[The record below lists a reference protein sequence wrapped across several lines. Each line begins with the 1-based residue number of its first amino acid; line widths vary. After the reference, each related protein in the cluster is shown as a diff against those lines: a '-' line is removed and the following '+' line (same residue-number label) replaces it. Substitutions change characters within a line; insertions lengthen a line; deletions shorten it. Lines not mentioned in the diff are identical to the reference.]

1 MVSVSP
7 RELGAYTPTPN
18 QAMLLTEEQL
28 AIKRMVADFARRE
41 LADGAFKPETDEQY
55 RARLTKL
62 AQQGLLGMTAPV
74 EYGGGGLSYFDALLA
89 VEEMAKYDPRS
100 AGEMHTNGTGTA
112 SHLWVLGTPEQQER
126 WLRPICEGRMRCAI
140 AMTEP
145 EAGSAATEMT
155 TTATPMQDGSGAYCL
170 NGGKIFISGGKRADI
185 FITYARFG
193 SPPFENSGKQ
203 IGALVVEK
211 STPGFSVLRNDHNMA
226 DEDQAQLVF
235 SDCVIPASNVLVT
248 GNAFGRLIRI
258 YNRNRLS
265 GVAQALGMATAS
277 YEDALQHVQVR
288 RQFGR
293 ELADFQGL
301 QWMLADMAIQLN
313 ACRATLYQAA
323 MAESSDGDLDPLQV
337 SLAKVFVA
345 ETCVRVC
352 DMAIQL
358 FGGYGYM
365 ADAPVNQRYRRVRGT
380 AIYGGTM
387 QIHRNMIA
395 ARVLGRRNNQR
406 RR

>member
-1 MVSVSP
+1 MK
-7 RELGAYTPTPN
+7 
-18 QAMLLTEEQL
+18 LTEQQQ
-28 AIKRMVADFARRE
+28 AIKAMVADFARRE
-41 LADGAFKPETDEQY
+41 LAEAAFKPETEPQY
-55 RARLTKL
+55 RARLARL

-89 VEEMAKYDPRS
+89 VEEMARHDPRS
-100 AGEMHTNGTGTA
+100 AAEMHTNGTGTA
-112 SHLWVLGTPEQQER
+112 SHLWVLGTPAQQER

-155 TTATPMQDGSGAYCL
+155 TTAAAAENGDGYCL

-193 SPPFENSGKQ
+193 GVDEGGRN

-211 STPGFSVLRNDHNMA
+211 DTPGFSIVRNDHNMA
-226 DEDQAQLVF
+226 DEDQAQLLF
-235 SDCVIPASNVLVT
+235 ENCYIPRDNVLVT

-277 YEDALQHVQVR
+277 YEDALRHMQIR
-288 RQFGR
+288 KQFGR

-323 MAESSDGDLDPLQV
+323 AAEVEGELDPLQV
-337 SLAKVFVA
+337 SMAKVFIA

-352 DMAIQL
+352 DAAIQL

-365 ADAPVNQRYRRVRGT
+365 AEAPVNQRYRRVRGT

-395 ARVLGRRNNQR
+395 ARLLGRRNNQR
-406 RR
+406 RT

>member
-1 MVSVSP
+1 VK
-7 RELGAYTPTPN
+7 
-18 QAMLLTEEQL
+18 LTEDQL
-28 AIKRMVADFARRE
+28 AIKRMVAEFARRE
-41 LADGAFKPETDEQY
+41 LADNAFKPESEAEY
-55 RARLTKL
+55 RARLRKL
-62 AQQGLLGMTAPV
+62 AAQGLLGMTAPV
-74 EYGGGGLSYFDALLA
+74 EHGGGGLSFLDAVLA
-89 VEEMAKYDPRS
+89 VEEMARYDPRS
-100 AGEMHTNGTGTA
+100 SAEMHTNGTGTA
-112 SHLWVLGTPEQQER
+112 SHLWVLGSPEQQER

-155 TTATPMQDGSGAYCL
+155 TTATLSEDGEAYCL
-170 NGGKIFISGGKRADI
+170 NGSKIFISGGKHADV

-193 SPPFENSGKQ
+193 APPFEEGGRS
-203 IGALVVEK
+203 IGAIVVEK
-211 STPGFSVLRNDHNMA
+211 GTPGFSIVRNDHNMA
-226 DEDQAQLVF
+226 DEDQAQLLFDNCRV
-235 SDCVIPASNVLVT
+235 PRGNVLAT

-313 ACRATLYQAA
+313 ACRAVLYQAA
-323 MAESSDGDLDPLQV
+323 SAENDGELDPLQV
-337 SLAKVFVA
+337 SMAKVFIA

-395 ARVLGRRNNQR
+395 ARILGRRNDQR

>member
-1 MVSVSP
+1 V
-7 RELGAYTPTPN
+7 T
-18 QAMLLTEEQL
+18 LTEEQV
-28 AIKRMVADFARRE
+28 AIKRMVADFAKNE
-41 LADGAFKPETDEQY
+41 LAEHAFKPESEEQY
-55 RARLTKL
+55 RGRLKKL
-62 AQQGLLGMTAPV
+62 AGQGLLGMTAPS
-74 EYGGGGLSYFDALLA
+74 EHGGGGLSYFDALLA

-155 TTATPMQDGSGAYCL
+155 TTATLSSDGQEYCL
-170 NGGKIFISGGKRADI
+170 SGSKIFISGGKRADV
-185 FITYARFG
+185 FITYARFPSAAG
-193 SPPFENSGKQ
+193 PGNADSGGRN

-211 STPGFSVLRNDHNMA
+211 DTPGFSILRNDHNMA

-235 SDCVIPASNVLVT
+235 DDCRVPKDNVLVT

-277 YEDALQHVQVR
+277 YEDALRHVQVR

-323 MAESSDGDLDPLQV
+323 TAEQDGELDPLQV
-337 SLAKVFVA
+337 SMAKVFIA

-395 ARVLGRRNNQR
+395 ARVLNRRNDQR
-406 RR
+406 KH

>member
-1 MVSVSP
+1 M
-7 RELGAYTPTPN
+7 
-18 QAMLLTEEQL
+18 MLSEDQL
-28 AIKRMVADFARRE
+28 AIKRMVADFAKSE
-41 LADGAFKPETDEQY
+41 LADKAFKPESEEDY
-55 RARLTKL
+55 RARQRKL
-62 AQQGLLGMTAPV
+62 ASQGLLAMTAPV
-74 EYGGGGLSYFDALLA
+74 EHGGGGLSYFDALLA
-89 VEEMAKYDPRS
+89 VEEMAKHDPRS

-155 TTATPMQDGSGAYCL
+155 TTATLTPDGQAYCL
-170 NGGKIFISGGKRADI
+170 NGGKIFISGGKRADV
-185 FITYARFG
+185 FITYARFM
-193 SPPFENSGKQ
+193 SDASSGDEGART
-203 IGALVVEK
+203 IGAIVIEK
-211 STPGFSVLRNDHNMA
+211 DTPGFSILRNDHNMA
-226 DEDQAQLVF
+226 DEDQAQLLF
-235 SDCVIPASNVLVT
+235 DDCRVPVENVLVT

-277 YEDALQHVQVR
+277 YEDALRHVQVR

-323 MAESSDGDLDPLQV
+323 SALQDGELDPLQV
-337 SLAKVFVA
+337 SMAKVFIA

-380 AIYGGTM
+380 LIYGGTM
-387 QIHRNMIA
+387 QIHRNMVA
-395 ARVLGRRNNQR
+395 ARILGRKNNQR
-406 RR
+406 RTP

>member
-1 MVSVSP
+1 
-7 RELGAYTPTPN
+7 
-18 QAMLLTEEQL
+18 
-28 AIKRMVADFARRE
+28 
-41 LADGAFKPETDEQY
+41 
-55 RARLTKL
+55 
-62 AQQGLLGMTAPV
+62 
-74 EYGGGGLSYFDALLA
+74 
-89 VEEMAKYDPRS
+89 
-100 AGEMHTNGTGTA
+100 
-112 SHLWVLGTPEQQER
+112 
-126 WLRPICEGRMRCAI
+126 
-140 AMTEP
+140 MTEP

-155 TTATPMQDGSGAYCL
+155 TTATLSADGQSYCL
-170 NGGKIFISGGKRADI
+170 NGGKIFISGGKHADV
-185 FITYARFG
+185 FITYARFTSEAG
-193 SPPFENSGKQ
+193 ASEADQGGRN

-211 STPGFSVLRNDHNMA
+211 DTPGFSLLRNDHNMA
-226 DEDQAQLVF
+226 DEDQAQLLF
-235 SDCVIPASNVLVT
+235 DDCRVPKDNVLVT

-277 YEDALQHVQVR
+277 YEDALRHVQVR

-323 MAESSDGDLDPLQV
+323 TAEQDGELDPLQV
-337 SLAKVFVA
+337 SMAKVFIA

-395 ARVLGRRNNQR
+395 ARVLGRRNDQR
-406 RR
+406 KA

>member
-1 MVSVSP
+1 
-7 RELGAYTPTPN
+7 
-18 QAMLLTEEQL
+18 MLLTEEQL
-28 AIKRMVADFARRE
+28 AIKRMVAEFAKRE
-41 LADGAFKPETDEQY
+41 LVEGAFKPETDEQY
-55 RARLTKL
+55 RARLKKL

-74 EYGGGGLSYFDALLA
+74 EHGGGGLPYFDALLA
-89 VEEMAKYDPRS
+89 VEEMARYDPRS

-155 TTATPMQDGSGAYCL
+155 TTATPLPDGGGYCL

-193 SPPFENSGKQ
+193 SPPFDAGGKQ

-211 STPGFSVLRNDHNMA
+211 DTPGFSILRNDHNMA
-226 DEDQAQLVF
+226 DEDQAQLLF
-235 SDCVIPASNVLVT
+235 DNCEIPLSNVLAS

-277 YEDALQHVQVR
+277 YEDALRHAQVR

-323 MAESSDGDLDPLQV
+323 ASETDGELDPLQV
-337 SLAKVFVA
+337 SMAKVFIA
-345 ETCVRVC
+345 ETCVSVC

-365 ADAPVNQRYRRVRGT
+365 AEAPVNQRYRRVRGT

-406 RR
+406 RG

>member
-1 MVSVSP
+1 V
-7 RELGAYTPTPN
+7 N
-18 QAMLLTEEQL
+18 LTEDQL
-28 AIKRMVADFARRE
+28 AIKAMVADFAKRE
-41 LADGAFKPETDEQY
+41 LAENAFKPESDEQY
-55 RARLTKL
+55 AARLRIL

-74 EYGGGGLSYFDALLA
+74 EHGGGGLSYLDALLA

-100 AGEMHTNGTGTA
+100 AHEMHTNGTGTA
-112 SHLWVLGTPEQQER
+112 SHLWVLGTAEQQER

-155 TTATPMQDGSGAYCL
+155 TTATLADDGEAYCL
-170 NGGKIFISGGKRADI
+170 NGGKIFISGGKHADI
-185 FITYARFG
+185 FVTYARFG
-193 SPPFENSGKQ
+193 TPPFEAGGKS

-211 STPGFSVLRNDHNMA
+211 DTPGFSILRNDHNMA
-226 DEDQAQLVF
+226 DEDQAQLLF
-235 SDCVIPASNVLVT
+235 DNCRIPKFNVLVE

-265 GVAQALGMATAS
+265 GVAQALGLATAS
-277 YEDALQHVQVR
+277 YEDALRHMQVR
-288 RQFGR
+288 KQFGR

-313 ACRATLYQAA
+313 AARATLYQASA
-323 MAESSDGDLDPLQV
+323 SDVDGELDPLQV
-337 SLAKVFVA
+337 SMAKVFVA

-365 ADAPVNQRYRRVRGT
+365 AESPVNQRYRRVRGT

-406 RR
+406 RN

>member
-1 MVSVSP
+1 M
-7 RELGAYTPTPN
+7 
-18 QAMLLTEEQL
+18 LTEEQV
-28 AIKRMVADFARRE
+28 AIKRMVADFAKRE
-41 LADGAFKPETDEQY
+41 LADGAFKPETEEQT
-55 RARLTKL
+55 RTRLKKL
-62 AQQGLLGMTAPV
+62 ADQGLLGMTAPA
-74 EYGGGGLSYFDALLA
+74 EHGGGGLSYFDAVLA

-155 TTATPMQDGSGAYCL
+155 TTATPTADGEAYCL
-170 NGGKIFISGGKRADI
+170 NGGKIFISGGKRADV
-185 FITYARFG
+185 FITYARFAADPG
-193 SPPFENSGKQ
+193 AAAADQGGRN
-203 IGALVVEK
+203 IGAIVVEK
-211 STPGFSVLRNDHNMA
+211 DTPGFSILRNDHNMA
-226 DEDQAQLVF
+226 DEDQAQLLF
-235 SDCVIPASNVLVT
+235 DDCRVPRENVLVS

-277 YEDALQHVQVR
+277 YEDALRHCQVR

-323 MAESSDGDLDPLQV
+323 ASEVDGELDPVQV
-337 SLAKVFVA
+337 SMAKVFIA

-395 ARVLGRRNNQR
+395 ARILDRRNDQR

>member
-1 MVSVSP
+1 
-7 RELGAYTPTPN
+7 
-18 QAMLLTEEQL
+18 
-28 AIKRMVADFARRE
+28 
-41 LADGAFKPETDEQY
+41 
-55 RARLTKL
+55 
-62 AQQGLLGMTAPV
+62 
-74 EYGGGGLSYFDALLA
+74 
-89 VEEMAKYDPRS
+89 
-100 AGEMHTNGTGTA
+100 MHTNGTGTA
-112 SHLWVLGTPEQQER
+112 SHLWVLGTDEQQER

-155 TTATPMQDGSGAYCL
+155 TTATPIEDGAAYLPERRQDLHQRRQARGHLHHLRALRAWSTDEGS
-170 NGGKIFISGGKRADI
+170 KS
-185 FITYARFG
+185 
-193 SPPFENSGKQ
+193 
-203 IGALVVEK
+203 IGALVLEK
-211 STPGFSVLRNDHNMA
+211 DTPGFSILRNDHNMA
-226 DEDQAQLVF
+226 GEDQAQLLF
-235 SDCVIPASNVLVT
+235 EDCRVPRENVLVT

-277 YEDALQHVQVR
+277 YEDALQHCQVR

-313 ACRATLYQAA
+313 ACRAVLYEAA
-323 MAESSDGDLDPLQV
+323 SSERDGELDPLQV
-337 SLAKVFVA
+337 SMAKVFIA
-345 ETCVRVC
+345 ETCARVC
-352 DMAIQL
+352 DQAIQL

-365 ADAPVNQRYRRVRGT
+365 EDSPVNFRYRRVRGT
-380 AIYGGTM
+380 EIYGGTM

-395 ARVLGRRNNQR
+395 ARILGRRNDQR

>member
-1 MVSVSP
+1 MDWRLS
-7 RELGAYTPTPN
+7 
-18 QAMLLTEEQL
+18 EEQL
-28 AIKRMVADFARRE
+28 ATKRMVAEFARKE
-41 LADGAFKPETDEQY
+41 LAEHAFKPETEEHY
-55 RARLTKL
+55 RARLAKL
-62 AQQGLLGMTAPV
+62 AGQGLLGLTAPT

-89 VEEMAKYDPRS
+89 VEEMARWDPRS
-100 AGEMHTNGTGTA
+100 AAEMHTNGTGTA

-140 AMTEP
+140 AMSEP
-145 EAGSAATEMT
+145 EAGSAATELK
-155 TTATPMQDGSGAYCL
+155 TTAIEDGDAYLL
-170 NGGKIFISGGKRADI
+170 NGGKIFISGGNHADL

-193 SPPFENSGKQ
+193 EAGGGKN
-203 IGALVVEK
+203 IGALVVERD
-211 STPGFSVLRNDHNMA
+211 TPGFTILRNDRNMA
-226 DEDQAQLVF
+226 GELQSQLLFED
-235 SDCVIPASNVLVT
+235 CRIPRANVLVT

-265 GVAQALGMATAS
+265 GVGQALGMATAS
-277 YEDALQHVQVR
+277 YEEALEYAKVR

-313 ACRATLYQAA
+313 AARAVLYRAA
-323 MAESSDGDLDPLQV
+323 EENEDRELDPLQV
-337 SLAKVFVA
+337 SMAKVFIA
-345 ETCVRVC
+345 ETCTRVC

-365 ADAPVNQRYRRVRGT
+365 EESPVNWRYRRVRGT
-380 AIYGGTM
+380 EIYGGTM

-395 ARVLGRRNNQR
+395 ARILDRPNDQR

>member
-1 MVSVSP
+1 VNLSES
-7 RELGAYTPTPN
+7 
-18 QAMLLTEEQL
+18 QL
-28 AIKRMVADFARRE
+28 AIKSMVADFARKE
-41 LADGAFKPETDEQY
+41 LAEAAFKPETHEQY
-55 RARLTKL
+55 TARLHKL
-62 AQQGLLGMTAPV
+62 AGQGLLGMTAPV
-74 EYGGGGLSYFDALLA
+74 EYGGGGLSYFDALVA
-89 VEEMAKYDPRS
+89 VEEMARWDPRS
-100 AGEMHTNGTGTA
+100 AHEMHTNGTGTA
-112 SHLWVLGTPEQQER
+112 SHLWVLGTHEQQER

-155 TTATPMQDGSGAYCL
+155 TSATPGEDGESVCL
-170 NGGKIFISGGKRADI
+170 NGGKIFISGGKDADI
-185 FITYARFG
+185 FVTYARFG
-193 SPPFENSGKQ
+193 TPPFAEGGRS

-211 STPGFSVLRNDHNMA
+211 GTPGFSILRNDHNMA
-226 DEDQAQLVF
+226 DEDQAQLLFDNCIVPKF
-235 SDCVIPASNVLVT
+235 NVLVE

-265 GVAQALGMATAS
+265 GVAQALGMAQAS
-277 YEDALQHVQVR
+277 YDDALQHMQMR

-313 ACRATLYQAA
+313 ACRAVLYQAA
-323 MAESSDGDLDPLQV
+323 ASESESGDLDPLQV
-337 SLAKVFVA
+337 SMAKVFVA
-345 ETCVRVC
+345 ETCARVC

-365 ADAPVNQRYRRVRGT
+365 ADSPVNQRYRRVRGT

-395 ARVLGRRNNQR
+395 ARVLGRRNDQR
-406 RR
+406 AR

>member
-1 MVSVSP
+1 VK
-7 RELGAYTPTPN
+7 
-18 QAMLLTEEQL
+18 LTEDQL

-41 LADGAFKPETDEQY
+41 LAEEAFKPESEEHY
-55 RARLTKL
+55 RARLRKL
-62 AQQGLLGMTAPV
+62 AAQGLLGMTAPV
-74 EYGGGGLSYFDALLA
+74 EHGGGGLSYFDALLA

-100 AGEMHTNGTGTA
+100 SAEMHTNGTGTA

-155 TTATPMQDGSGAYCL
+155 TTASLTEDGEAYCV
-170 NGGKIFISGGKRADI
+170 NGSKIFISGGKHADV

-193 SPPFENSGKQ
+193 APPFEDGGRN
-203 IGALVVEK
+203 IGAMVVENG
-211 STPGFSVLRNDHNMA
+211 TPGFSILRNDHNMA
-226 DEDQAQLVF
+226 DEDQAQLLFDNCRV
-235 SDCVIPASNVLVT
+235 PRSNVLVT

-265 GVAQALGMATAS
+265 GVAQALGMASAS

-301 QWMLADMAIQLN
+301 QWMLADMATQLN
-313 ACRATLYQAA
+313 ACRAVLYQAA
-323 MAESSDGDLDPLQV
+323 SAEDDGELDPLQV
-337 SLAKVFVA
+337 SMAKVFIA

-395 ARVLGRRNNQR
+395 ARILGRRNDQR

>member
-1 MVSVSP
+1 M
-7 RELGAYTPTPN
+7 T
-18 QAMLLTEEQL
+18 LTEEQV
-28 AIKRMVADFARRE
+28 AIKRMVAEFARQE
-41 LADGAFKPETDEQY
+41 LAEHAFKPESDEQY
-55 RARLTKL
+55 RARLKKL
-62 AQQGLLGMTAPV
+62 AAQGLLGMTAPV

-112 SHLWVLGTPEQQER
+112 SHLWVLGTPQQQER

-155 TTATPMQDGSGAYCL
+155 TTATLTADGQAYCL
-170 NGGKIFISGGKRADI
+170 NGGKIFISGGKRADV
-185 FITYARFG
+185 FITYARF
-193 SPPFENSGKQ
+193 PVENGDAERGGRN

-211 STPGFSVLRNDHNMA
+211 DTPGFSILRNDHNMA

-235 SDCVIPASNVLVT
+235 DDCRVPTDNVLVT

-277 YEDALQHVQVR
+277 YEDALRHLQVR
-288 RQFGR
+288 RQFGH

-301 QWMLADMAIQLN
+301 QWMLADMAMQLN

-323 MAESSDGDLDPLQV
+323 STELDGDLDPLQV
-337 SLAKVFVA
+337 SMAKVFIA

-365 ADAPVNQRYRRVRGT
+365 AEAPVNQRYRRVRGT

-395 ARVLGRRNNQR
+395 ARVLGRRNDQR
-406 RR
+406 R

>member
-1 MVSVSP
+1 M
-7 RELGAYTPTPN
+7 
-18 QAMLLTEEQL
+18 
-28 AIKRMVADFARRE
+28 ARW
-41 LADGAFKPETDEQY
+41 
-55 RARLTKL
+55 
-62 AQQGLLGMTAPV
+62 
-74 EYGGGGLSYFDALLA
+74 
-89 VEEMAKYDPRS
+89 DPRS

-112 SHLWVLGTPEQQER
+112 SHLWVLGTHEQKER

-145 EAGSAATEMT
+145 EAGSAATEMK
-155 TTATPMQDGSGAYCL
+155 TTAMALPDGGGYCL
-170 NGGKIFISGGKRADI
+170 NGSKIFISGGKHADI
-185 FITYARFG
+185 FVTYARFG
-193 SPPFENSGKQ
+193 SEGS
-203 IGALVVEK
+203 IGALIVEQG
-211 STPGFSVLRNDHNMA
+211 TPGFSILRNDHNMA
-226 DEDQAQLVF
+226 GEDQAQLLF
-235 SDCVIPASNVLVT
+235 EDCRVPADNVLVT

-277 YEDALQHVQVR
+277 YEEALEYSKVR

-313 ACRATLYQAA
+313 ACRAVLYQAA
-323 MAESSDGDLDPLQV
+323 ASEEAGELDPLQV
-337 SLAKVFVA
+337 SMAKVFIA
-345 ETCVRVC
+345 ETCTRVC

-365 ADAPVNQRYRRVRGT
+365 EDAPVNQRYRRVRGT
-380 AIYGGTM
+380 QIYGGTM

-395 ARVLGRRNNQR
+395 ARILGRRNNQR
-406 RR
+406 R

>member
-1 MVSVSP
+1 MIT
-7 RELGAYTPTPN
+7 LTP
-18 QAMLLTEEQL
+18 EQID
-28 AIKRMVADFARRE
+28 IKRMVAEFAKKE
-41 LADGAFKPETDEQY
+41 LAAKAFAPETEEEY
-55 RARLTKL
+55 RERLRKL
-62 AQQGLLGMTAPV
+62 AAQGLLGLTAPV

-155 TTATPMQDGSGAYCL
+155 TTATEDGDAYRL
-170 NGGKIFISGGKRADI
+170 NGGKIFISGGHHAEI
-185 FITYARFG
+185 FVTYARFG
-193 SPPFENSGKQ
+193 DGGGESGKN
-203 IGALVVEK
+203 IGALIVERD
-211 STPGFSVLRNDHNMA
+211 TPGFTILRNDTNMA
-226 DEDQAQLVF
+226 GELQAQLLFEDARV
-235 SDCVIPASNVLVT
+235 PKENVLVT

-258 YNRNRLS
+258 YNRNRVS
-265 GVAQALGMATAS
+265 GVAQALGMAQAS
-277 YEDALQHVQVR
+277 YEEALEYSKVR

-313 ACRATLYQAA
+313 AARAVLYQAS
-323 MAESSDGDLDPLQV
+323 AEGDDKDLDPLQV
-337 SLAKVFVA
+337 SMAKVFVA
-345 ETCVRVC
+345 ETSARVC

-365 ADAPVNQRYRRVRGT
+365 EESPVNYRYRRVRGT
-380 AIYGGTM
+380 MIYGGTM

-395 ARVLGRRNNQR
+395 ARVLGRRNDQR

>member
-1 MVSVSP
+1 MM
-7 RELGAYTPTPN
+7 
-18 QAMLLTEEQL
+18 QLTDEQV
-28 AIKRMVADFARRE
+28 AIKRMVADFAKHE
-41 LADGAFKPETDEQY
+41 LAEHAFKPETEDQY
-55 RARLTKL
+55 RARLLKL
-62 AQQGLLGMTAPV
+62 GQQGLLGMTAPT
-74 EYGGGGLSYFDALLA
+74 EHGGGGLSYFDALLA
-89 VEEMAKYDPRS
+89 VEEMARYDPRS

-126 WLRPICEGRMRCAI
+126 WLRPICEGRLRCAI

-145 EAGSAATEMT
+145 EAGAAATEMT
-155 TTATPMQDGSGAYCL
+155 TTAASSEDGQSYCL
-170 NGGKIFISGGKRADI
+170 NGGKIFISGGKHADI

-193 SPPFENSGKQ
+193 DAQDGGRS
-203 IGALVVEK
+203 IGAIVVEK
-211 STPGFSVLRNDHNMA
+211 DTPGFSILRNDHNMA
-226 DEDQAQLVF
+226 GEDQAQLLF
-235 SDCVIPASNVLVT
+235 EDCRVPRENVLVT

-277 YEDALQHVQVR
+277 YEDALRHCQTR

-301 QWMLADMAIQLN
+301 QWMLADMAIALN
-313 ACRATLYQAA
+313 ACRAVLYEAA
-323 MAESSDGDLDPLQV
+323 SSERDGELDPLQV
-337 SLAKVFVA
+337 SMAKVFIA

-352 DMAIQL
+352 DQAIQL

-365 ADAPVNQRYRRVRGT
+365 EDSPVNYRYRRVRGT
-380 AIYGGTM
+380 EIYGGTM

-395 ARVLGRRNNQR
+395 ARILDRRNDQR
-406 RR
+406 KR

>member
-1 MVSVSP
+1 M
-7 RELGAYTPTPN
+7 
-18 QAMLLTEEQL
+18 LTEEQI
-28 AIKRMVADFARRE
+28 AIKRMVADFAKRE
-41 LADGAFKPETDEQY
+41 LADGAFKPETEEQT
-55 RARLTKL
+55 RTRLQKL
-62 AQQGLLGMTAPV
+62 ADQGLLGMTAPV
-74 EYGGGGLSYFDALLA
+74 EHGGGGLSYFDAVLA

-112 SHLWVLGTPEQQER
+112 RYLWVLGTPQQQER

-155 TTATPMQDGSGAYCL
+155 TTATPTADGEAYCL
-170 NGGKIFISGGKRADI
+170 NGGKIFISGGKRADV
-185 FITYARFG
+185 FITYARFAADPG
-193 SPPFENSGKQ
+193 AAAADQGGRN
-203 IGALVVEK
+203 IGAIVVEK
-211 STPGFSVLRNDHNMA
+211 DTPGFSILRNDHNMA
-226 DEDQAQLVF
+226 DEDQAQLLF
-235 SDCVIPASNVLVT
+235 DDCRVPRENVLVT

-277 YEDALQHVQVR
+277 YEDALRHCQVR

-323 MAESSDGDLDPLQV
+323 VSEVDGELDPVQV
-337 SLAKVFVA
+337 SMAKVFIA

-395 ARVLGRRNNQR
+395 ARILDRRNDQR

>member
-1 MVSVSP
+1 
-7 RELGAYTPTPN
+7 
-18 QAMLLTEEQL
+18 
-28 AIKRMVADFARRE
+28 
-41 LADGAFKPETDEQY
+41 
-55 RARLTKL
+55 
-62 AQQGLLGMTAPV
+62 
-74 EYGGGGLSYFDALLA
+74 
-89 VEEMAKYDPRS
+89 
-100 AGEMHTNGTGTA
+100 MHTNGTGTA

-145 EAGSAATEMT
+145 EAGSAATEMR
-155 TTATPMQDGSGAYCL
+155 TTATLTEDGQAYCL
-170 NGGKIFISGGKRADI
+170 NGGKIFISGGKHADI

-193 SPPFENSGKQ
+193 PGQDGKN
-203 IGALVVEK
+203 IGALVVERD
-211 STPGFSVLRNDHNMA
+211 TPGFRVLRNDHNMA
-226 DEDQAQLVF
+226 DEDQAQLLF
-235 SDCVIPASNVLVT
+235 EDCRVPCENVLVT

-277 YEDALQHVQVR
+277 YEEALEHTKVR

-301 QWMLADMAIQLN
+301 QWLLADMAIQLN
-313 ACRATLYQAA
+313 ACRAVLYQAA
-323 MAESSDGDLDPLQV
+323 RSERDGDLDPLQV
-337 SLAKVFVA
+337 SLAKVFIA
-345 ETCVRVC
+345 ETCARVC
-352 DMAIQL
+352 DTAIQL

-365 ADAPVNQRYRRVRGT
+365 AEAPVNQRYRRIRGT
-380 AIYGGTM
+380 QIYGGTM

-395 ARVLGRRNNQR
+395 ARILGRRNDQR

>member
-1 MVSVSP
+1 VN
-7 RELGAYTPTPN
+7 LTP
-18 QAMLLTEEQL
+18 EQL
-28 AIKRMVADFARRE
+28 AIKAMVADFAKRE
-41 LADGAFKPETDEQY
+41 LAAGAFKPESEDDY
-55 RARLTKL
+55 RRRLRKL
-62 AQQGLLGMTAPV
+62 AAQGLLGMTAPV
-74 EYGGGGLSYFDALLA
+74 EHGGGGLSYADALVA
-89 VEEMAKYDPRS
+89 VEEMARHDPRS
-100 AGEMHTNGTGTA
+100 AAEMHTNGTGTA

-155 TTATPMQDGSGAYCL
+155 TTATLAEDGEAYCL
-170 NGGKIFISGGKRADI
+170 NGSKIFISGGKHADV

-193 SPPFENSGKQ
+193 APPFEEGGRS

-211 STPGFSVLRNDHNMA
+211 ETPGFSILRNDHNMA
-226 DEDQAQLVF
+226 DEDQAQLLFDNCRVPKF
-235 SDCVIPASNVLVT
+235 NVLVT

-265 GVAQALGMATAS
+265 GMAQALGMATAS
-277 YEDALQHVQVR
+277 YEEALQHVQVR

-313 ACRATLYQAA
+313 ACRAVLYQAA
-323 MAESSDGDLDPLQV
+323 AAENDGELDPLQV
-337 SLAKVFVA
+337 SMAKVFIA

-380 AIYGGTM
+380 TIYGGTV
-387 QIHRNMIA
+387 QIHRNMVA
-395 ARVLGRRNNQR
+395 ARILGRRNDQR
-406 RR
+406 KR

>member
-1 MVSVSP
+1 MP
-7 RELGAYTPTPN
+7 RG
-18 QAMLLTEEQL
+18 
-28 AIKRMVADFARRE
+28 
-41 LADGAFKPETDEQY
+41 
-55 RARLTKL
+55 
-62 AQQGLLGMTAPV
+62 
-74 EYGGGGLSYFDALLA
+74 
-89 VEEMAKYDPRS
+89 
-100 AGEMHTNGTGTA
+100 
-112 SHLWVLGTPEQQER
+112 
-126 WLRPICEGRMRCAI
+126 
-140 AMTEP
+140 
-145 EAGSAATEMT
+145 
-155 TTATPMQDGSGAYCL
+155 
-170 NGGKIFISGGKRADI
+170 
-185 FITYARFG
+185 
-193 SPPFENSGKQ
+193 
-203 IGALVVEK
+203 
-211 STPGFSVLRNDHNMA
+211 
-226 DEDQAQLVF
+226 
-235 SDCVIPASNVLVT
+235 NVLVT

-277 YEDALQHVQVR
+277 YEDALRHCQVR

-323 MAESSDGDLDPLQV
+323 AAEIDGELDPAQV
-337 SLAKVFVA
+337 SMAKVFIA

-395 ARVLGRRNNQR
+395 ARILDRRKDQR